1 MFQSWWGVFLLT
13 MHYVQVGIYS
23 KDTYIKA
30 YKKLCMLLLKRQCL
44 KQTKNKKQQKL
55 LKKLNLN
62 SYTVIFLSF
71 YWFKNYGCVFKHLK
85 KLLLFTYFL
94 LHTISKIRN
103 RTFVHWPNESQR
115 SILYFESR
123 TTLIM
128 LIAPNKVEQG
138 LKNSC
143 GNGN

>member
-71 YWFKNYGCVFKHLK
+71 YWFKNYGCVLN
-85 KLLLFTYFL
+85 
-94 LHTISKIRN
+94 I
-103 RTFVHWPNESQR
+103 
-115 SILYFESR
+115 
-123 TTLIM
+123 
-128 LIAPNKVEQG
+128 
-138 LKNSC
+138 
-143 GNGN
+143 

>member
-23 KDTYIKA
+23 NDTYIKA

-55 LKKLNLN
+55 KKKLNLN

-85 KLLLFTYFL
+85 ITVIYLFFASHYFKDQKQDL
-94 LHTISKIRN
+94 CALTKWITEKHTILWK
-103 RTFVHWPNESQR
+103 
-115 SILYFESR
+115 
-123 TTLIM
+123 
-128 LIAPNKVEQG
+128 
-138 LKNSC
+138 
-143 GNGN
+143 